1 VECPHAFKLAQKIV
15 EESADFARLSQSRV
29 YENLSF
35 RANVIAWLKGCLLY
49 VANDCKWT
57 REIEDFV
64 RWSLQYDMWC
74 KMQFFAEA
82 IEQADYIDDSK
93 PRRGPRNLLE
103 LLPDEF
109 SLQDAIN
116 IRRQQGLDGKGT
128 KNMLYQWTHRGYIK
142 SLTSYTYRKQ

>member
-1 VECPHAFKLAQKIV
+1 
-15 EESADFARLSQSRV
+15 V

-116 IRRQQGLDGKGT
+116 IRRQQGLDGKGAR
-128 KNMLYQWTHRGYIK
+128 KMINQWAHRGYILCGDGYSK
-142 SLTSYTYRKQ
+142 VKFKNIKNR